1 MLPLLL
7 LLAAADPAADPA
19 PPRSVLVLDLAA
31 TDVPQGTQ
39 RLLSSLLADSV
50 GRSGLKTLAQEE
62 MRRVI
67 ELESDKAAMGCDT
80 TSCLAEMAS
89 AMGVDYVVF
98 GDVGKLGNAF
108 IVTLRLYD
116 SKKNDTIS
124 RETLQAPD
132 LDGVRSGLDASV
144 ARLMAPVALVAAAAP
159 ASSSSG
165 SPLFVPGVV
174 CAAGGGAL
182 AVGAG
187 IAAVMFDG
195 TLGDAGASAKDKEL
209 AYGAGPWA
217 LAGTG
222 FGVVVA
228 AVGGTLIGLSMA
240 EGS

>member
-7 LLAAADPAADPA
+7 LLAAVDPAA

-39 RLLSSLLADSV
+39 RLLSSLLTDSV
-50 GRSGLKTLAQEE
+50 GRAGLKTLAQEE

-67 ELESDKAAMGCDT
+67 ELESEKAAMGCET

-108 IVTLRLYD
+108 IVTMRLYD

-132 LDGVRSGLDASV
+132 IDGLRSGLDASV
-144 ARLMAPVALVAAAAP
+144 ARLMAPIATIAMAP
-159 ASSSSG
+159 APAQESSSG
-165 SPLFVPGVV
+165 LFVPGVV

-195 TLGDAGASAKDKEL
+195 TLGNASAPSKDKEL
-209 AYGAGPWA
+209 AFGAGPWA

-228 AVGGTLIGLSMA
+228 ALGGALIGLSMA

>member
-1 MLPLLL
+1 MLPLLV
-7 LLAAADPAADPA
+7 LLAAADPAPL
-19 PPRSVLVLDLAA
+19 RSVLVLDLAA

-50 GRSGLKTLAQEE
+50 GRAGLKTLAQEE
-62 MRRVI
+62 MRRVV
-67 ELESDKAAMGCDT
+67 ELEGEKAAMGCDT

-132 LDGVRSGLDASV
+132 IDGLRSGLDASV
-144 ARLMAPVALVAAAAP
+144 ARLMSPIATIAVAPP
-159 ASSSSG
+159 PSSSSSG
-165 SPLFVPGVV
+165 LLVPGVV

-182 AVGAG
+182 ALGAG
-187 IAAVMFDG
+187 IAAVVFDG
-195 TLGDAGASAKDKEL
+195 TLGNAAAPAKDKEL
-209 AYGAGPWA
+209 AFGAGPWA

-222 FGVVVA
+222 VGVVVA
-228 AVGGTLIGLSMA
+228 ALGGTLIGLSMA